1 MEKKGKGIILITIGI
16 LIILSAWI
24 IQPFMNENPNIQS
37 ALLGG
42 GFALAL
48 FSFVFLIKP
57 PKKKNRL

>member
-1 MEKKGKGIILITIGI
+1 MEKKGKGIVLLTIGI

-24 IQPFMNENPNIQS
+24 IQPFMNENKNIQS
-37 ALLGG
+37 GLLGG

-57 PKKKNRL
+57 PQKKNRL